1 LIGGD
6 KLHLAILD
14 SSQRHVSLI
23 GKTAGNN
30 LRIFEAAIKRMVPLL
45 QDWTFG
51 TTTGRFDLLKAS
63 SNFLNT
69 CIYFI
74 VNECFLVP
82 FNGIEIKNLKLSFA
96 YWLAHGNL
104 PM

>member
-1 LIGGD
+1 MIGGD

-23 GKTAGNN
+23 VKTAGNN

-45 QDWTFG
+45 QDWIFG

-63 SNFLNT
+63 SNFLNTSDDNDHGILLIT

-82 FNGIEIKNLKLSFA
+82 FNGIEIKNLK
-96 YWLAHGNL
+96 
-104 PM
+104 